1 MKKSKRFLSLLLA
14 VVMAMS
20 LLLMTGMAD
29 NSAAVAT
36 QSDAKSSED
45 NLVMSKVYDP
55 DTGMLTLEAY
65 ATGESQTQT
74 VTKPVDIAL
83 VLDVSGSMENK
94 KLRTGTGAWEKAYHF
109 GDGKNIFG
117 VQTGTNYRET
127 YIKVGNRN
135 DLSELD
141 TVYGAN
147 TDGEHPIYFLHS
159 VNFVAD
165 GLTKMRYTGT
175 EWQYYG
181 WTATWGGGKWEWK
194 SVDKSSFA
202 SGNVY
207 ISKLDALKLAVSK
220 FIDAAAEKSGNNPDD
235 PCRISV
241 IKFAGDK
248 NTSVGNDTYEH
259 SNTDTG
265 WANYSQVV
273 LGMTDLSGS
282 GVQTVTDSVK
292 ALLASGATRADYGM
306 QLAQTVLYP
315 ENDQHSDHK
324 KVVLMFTDGEPTS
337 TSNFENSVANGAIT
351 ASGAMKNKGATV
363 YTVGCFANTPSTET
377 QNYMDYVSSNYPSA
391 TSMEAPGTSASTK
404 YYKTTDNSTEL
415 TGIFETINQEIGG
428 TKVTLKSDAVL
439 KDVVSEYFDLPE
451 NAVASDIKVHT
462 ESAQF
467 SNGVLTGWTNDNN
480 ENNPYKAE
488 IGADRKTITVTGFDY
503 SAAANWV
510 GSHGGNYHG
519 KKIVVQI
526 PIVDNKTGYGTVPTN
541 TDASGIY
548 KSANGDMVKAF
559 VSPTVYFPYYQ
570 VAHVQGSAVV
580 KTDKY
585 RVEPNSEN
593 VTLTDKVTDQDN
605 YLYGGGFLDQNCTMP
620 SQNGKTGFTTPGE
633 GETYYIREVS
643 NKYLR
648 PSDYDVW
655 QHTGKNAEVHVTHMY
670 MLAPVDCLNYQ
681 SVGFLVERNGVT
693 TVTRSQSNG
702 ADIAYG
708 VVNAMQSGSLYDQVY
723 VKDGVLRSSKTE
735 VTDRDAGYISMSELE
750 DANFFN
756 NAGATVTFLP
766 YWVTLDGVM
775 VTGTTQSTCTNLGIG
790 TTDKYKWLGYSEDS
804 AKLTADA
811 NVTYAPAMKM
821 LSFCKAAAFET
832 DPAVLEA
839 QTVTITVNDNGS
851 VTTVNL
857 DKGDLTGKL
866 TPAGADGKVFAGW
879 YTDEACTVPAD
890 FSDVQSDM
898 TVYAKY
904 VSGAYLSVK
913 YKQVGVFRVRSVTL
927 LSAVDSKDYQD
938 SGYIINGEQ
947 VSCTNYK
954 NRYGIITAR
963 MIFGRDVSR
972 SAQLMTYSYATT
984 GLTKGDTIEIVPYWV
999 TLDGTLVTGTARTLT
1014 YNVRGLN
1021 G

>member
-29 NSAAVAT
+29 NSAAD
-36 QSDAKSSED
+36 DAANAASAYVKNDDTWDSGVNGLKMHKEYMSADNGKSGT
-45 NLVMSKVYDP
+45 LK
-55 DTGMLTLEAY
+55 LEAY
-65 ATGESQTQT
+65 VTGESQTT
-74 VTKPVDIAL
+74 MVTQPVDTVL
-83 VLDVSGSMENK
+83 VLDTSGSMDDEINIG
-94 KLRTGTGAWEKAYHF
+94 TGTDVLSLLDSQYGGAEGMYTMRIADHLGVVRRYNLRYNNGTWQYDSVLNSWVNLIGSGYENNVKDTYITKLNALKIAAKHYIDSAVASSKPDHPNQIAIVKF
-109 GDGKNIFG
+109 AGKNSDD
-117 VQTGTNYRET
+117 
-127 YIKVGNRN
+127 VGNSTYKGWNGLRREDFN
-135 DLSELD
+135 YSQ
-141 TVYGAN
+141 TV
-147 TDGEHPIYFLHS
+147 
-159 VNFVAD
+159 V
-165 GLTKMRYTGT
+165 GLT
-175 EWQYYG
+175 
-181 WTATWGGGKWEWK
+181 
-194 SVDKSSFA
+194 
-202 SGNVY
+202 NVVSDAQTLKNS
-207 ISKLDALKLAVSK
+207 IDALK
-220 FIDAAAEKSGNNPDD
+220 
-235 PCRISV
+235 
-241 IKFAGDK
+241 AGGPTQADFGMQHAQSILS
-248 NTSVGNDTYEH
+248 TV
-259 SNTDTG
+259 TG
-265 WANYSQVV
+265 
-273 LGMTDLSGS
+273 TDL
-282 GVQTVTDSVK
+282 
-292 ALLASGATRADYGM
+292 
-306 QLAQTVLYP
+306 
-315 ENDQHSDHK
+315 K
-324 KVVLMFTDGEPTS
+324 KVAIMFTDGEPTS
-337 TSNFENSVANGAIT
+337 SDGFETSVADDAIA
-351 ASGAMKNKGATV
+351 ASKIMKDNKTTV
-363 YTVGCFANTPSTET
+363 YTVGCFADTPSDNTT
-377 QNYMDYVSSNYPSA
+377 NYMNYVSSNYPNAAKMDIPGVRKDNGYYQSA
-391 TSMEAPGTSASTK
+391 PTSSELNKVFDKIAQENGGASYTLNSA
-404 YYKTTDNSTEL
+404 
-415 TGIFETINQEIGG
+415 
-428 TKVTLKSDAVL
+428 AVMQ
-439 KDVVSEYFDLPE
+439 DVVSQYFDIDT
-451 NAVASDIKVHT
+451 SDGKTVKAHT
-462 ESAQF
+462 ETCTAIDA
-467 SNGVLTGWTNDNN
+467 NGNPTAWRNNNDSLDCQTN
-480 ENNPYKAE
+480 
-488 IGADRKTITVTGFDY
+488 GRTVTVTGFDY
-503 SAAANWV
+503 TANWV
-510 GSHGGNYHG
+510 GSHSGKAGGQ
-519 KKIVVQI
+519 KLVLEI
-526 PIVDNKTGYGTVPTN
+526 PIKDNGTGTNGQKTNADGS
-541 TDASGIY
+541 AIFSGD
-548 KSANGDMVKAF
+548 KKVADF
-559 VSPTVYFPYYQ
+559 HSPEVYFPYYQ

-580 KTDKY
+580 KTDEY
-585 RVEPNSEN
+585 RVEPNSEI
-593 VTLTDKVTDQDN
+593 VTLTDKVTEQDR
-605 YLYGGGFLDQNCTMP
+605 YLYGGGFLDKDCTMP
-620 SQNGKTGFTTPGE
+620 SQNGKTGFTTPGK

-643 NKYLR
+643 NKYLL

-681 SVGFLVERNGVT
+681 SVGFLVERDGVT
-693 TVTRSQSNG
+693 KVTPSQSNG
-702 ADIAYG
+702 EDIAYG

-756 NAGATVTFLP
+756 NAGKTVTFLP
-766 YWVTLDGVM
+766 YWVTRDGVM

-790 TTDKYKWLGYSEDS
+790 TNDSYKWLDYREDP
-804 AKLTADA
+804 AALTADA

>member
-29 NSAAVAT
+29 NSAADDAANAASTYVKNNDT
-36 QSDAKSSED
+36 WDSGVNGLKMHKEYVSDNNGTSGTLK
-45 NLVMSKVYDP
+45 
-55 DTGMLTLEAY
+55 LEAY
-65 ATGESQTQT
+65 VTGESQTKIQ
-74 VTKPVDIAL
+74 PVDTVL
-83 VLDVSGSMENK
+83 VLDTSTSMSDTIEVANGYSDLDKLDTEYGGEEGIYTAKFKGKMSWLLGEYTKELRYDSASGKWQYYKDTNVGGPKGWTE
-94 KLRTGTGAWEKAYHF
+94 
-109 GDGKNIFG
+109 I
-117 VQTGTNYRET
+117 GTNYYE
-127 YIKVGNRN
+127 I
-135 DLSELD
+135 
-141 TVYGAN
+141 
-147 TDGEHPIYFLHS
+147 HS
-159 VNFVAD
+159 VTITKLNALKIAAKHYIDSAVASSDPNHPNRIAIVSYASNATTVEGLTNVMTGAGDLKKAIGNLSAD
-165 GLTKMRYTGT
+165 GGT
-175 EWQYYG
+175 
-181 WTATWGGGKWEWK
+181 
-194 SVDKSSFA
+194 
-202 SGNVY
+202 
-207 ISKLDALKLAVSK
+207 
-220 FIDAAAEKSGNNPDD
+220 
-235 PCRISV
+235 
-241 IKFAGDK
+241 
-248 NTSVGNDTYEH
+248 H
-259 SNTDTG
+259 SN
-265 WANYSQVV
+265 
-273 LGMTDLSGS
+273 LGLKDA
-282 GVQTVTDSVK
+282 Q
-292 ALLASGATRADYGM
+292 AILAEST
-306 QLAQTVLYP
+306 Q
-315 ENDQHSDHK
+315 K
-324 KVVLMFTDGEPTS
+324 KVAIMFTDGEPGLYGDWETESVDTANDAIGTS
-337 TSNFENSVANGAIT
+337 KD
-351 ASGAMKNKGATV
+351 MKAAGVTV
-363 YTVGCFANTPSTET
+363 YTVGCFSKLRQPTKTET
-377 QNYMDYVSSNYPSA
+377 YMNYVSSNYPYA
-391 TSMEAPGTSASTK
+391 TDMK
-404 YYKTTDNSTEL
+404 N
-415 TGIFETINQEIGG
+415 GG
-428 TKVTLKSDAVL
+428 TGGADKGYYQPAPTSSKLNEVFNKIAEETGGASYTLKSAAVMQ
-439 KDVVSEYFDLPE
+439 DVVSPYFDIDTS
-451 NAVASDIKVHT
+451 NGKTVKAHT
-462 ESAQF
+462 ETCIEMDA
-467 SNGVLTGWTNDNN
+467 NGNPTKW
-480 ENNPYKAE
+480 ENNKDSLDCQRN
-488 IGADRKTITVTGFDY
+488 GRTVTVTGFDY
-503 SAAANWV
+503 TDNWV
-510 GSHGGNYHG
+510 GSHSGKPGG
-519 KKIVVQI
+519 KKLVLEI
-526 PIVDNKTGYGTVPTN
+526 PIKDNGTGTN
-541 TDASGIY
+541 WQATNAPGSAIFSGD
-548 KSANGDMVKAF
+548 KEVAEF
-559 VSPTVYFPYYQ
+559 HSPEVYFPYYQ

-585 RVEPNSEN
+585 RVEPNSEI
-593 VTLTDKVTDQDN
+593 VTLTDKVTEQDN

-620 SQNGKTGFTTPGE
+620 SQNGKTGFTTPGK

-643 NKYLR
+643 NKYLL

-693 TVTRSQSNG
+693 TVTPSQSNG

-708 VVNAMQSGSLYDQVY
+708 VVNATKNGSLYDQVY

-735 VTDRDAGYISMSELE
+735 VTDRDAGYISMSELV

-756 NAGATVTFLP
+756 TEGAKVTFLP

-790 TTDKYKWLGYSEDS
+790 TTESYKWLDYREAP

-811 NVTYAPAMKM
+811 NVTYAPTMKM

-1014 YNVRGLN
+1014 YNVHGLN

>member
-29 NSAAVAT
+29 NSAAD
-36 QSDAKSSED
+36 DAANAASAYVKNNDTWDSGVNGLKMHKEYVSADNGKSGT
-45 NLVMSKVYDP
+45 LK
-55 DTGMLTLEAY
+55 LEAY
-65 ATGESQTQT
+65 VTGESQTT
-74 VTKPVDIAL
+74 MVTQPVDTVL
-83 VLDVSGSMENK
+83 VLDTSASMWNECPNHLFASVSLECSDCYRANGGFVK
-94 KLRTGTGAWEKAYHF
+94 KDSWIYVTTGAENLDVLDKEYGGEDGIYRAHF
-109 GDGKNIFG
+109 DGG
-117 VQTGTNYRET
+117 
-127 YIKVGNRN
+127 VGNQYR
-135 DLSELD
+135 L
-141 TVYGAN
+141 
-147 TDGEHPIYFLHS
+147 
-159 VNFVAD
+159 
-165 GLTKMRYTGT
+165 RYNK
-175 EWQYYG
+175 EKQ
-181 WTATWGGGKWEWK
+181 KWEYYKKVTIGDNWTDVK
-194 SVDKSSFA
+194 NDKYSVEQ
-202 SGNVY
+202 
-207 ISKLDALKLAVSK
+207 IRITKLDAMKIAAK
-220 FIDAAAEKSGNNPDD
+220 HFIDSAVASSD
-235 PCRISV
+235 PNHPNRIAIVSYATKATTV
-241 IKFAGDK
+241 MELTDVTTGAQDLK
-248 NTSVGNDTYEH
+248 NAIDG
-259 SNTDTG
+259 
-265 WANYSQVV
+265 
-273 LGMTDLSGS
+273 L
-282 GVQTVTDSVK
+282 K
-292 ALLASGATRADYGM
+292 ADGGT
-306 QLAQTVLYP
+306 
-315 ENDQHSDHK
+315 HSDLGLQNAQKILTGDTNK
-324 KVVLMFTDGEPTS
+324 KVAIMFTDGEPGLHGDWDDESLSTANNAIKTS
-337 TSNFENSVANGAIT
+337 K
-351 ASGAMKNKGATV
+351 AMKTADVTV
-363 YTVGCFANTPSTET
+363 YTVGCFSDSLHDKTKTDT
-377 QNYMDYVSSNYPSA
+377 YMNYVSSNYPNA
-391 TSMEAPGTSASTK
+391 TDMDHAGADGKNKDYYRTASTSADLSEVFNKIAEETGGAS
-404 YYKTTDNSTEL
+404 YTLNSA
-415 TGIFETINQEIGG
+415 
-428 TKVTLKSDAVL
+428 AVMQ
-439 KDVVSEYFDLPE
+439 DVVSQYFDFPE
-451 NAVASDIKVHT
+451 GFKTSDIEVYTQKYKGGDQTKDSSWDEKVPLADANITVNT
-462 ESAQF
+462 ESKTVSV
-467 SNGVLTGWTNDNN
+467 SN
-480 ENNPYKAE
+480 
-488 IGADRKTITVTGFDY
+488 FDY
-503 SAAANWV
+503 TANWV
-510 GSHGGNYHG
+510 GSHSGKPGG

-559 VSPTVYFPYYQ
+559 VSPTVCFPYYQ

-605 YLYGGGFLDQNCTMP
+605 YLYGGGFLDKDCTTP
-620 SQNGKTGFTTPGE
+620 SQNGKTGFTTPGK

-655 QHTGKNAEVHVTHMY
+655 QHTGKDAEVHVTHMY
-670 MLAPVDCLNYQ
+670 MLAPVDCLNYR
-681 SVGFLVERNGVT
+681 SVGFLVERNGKT
-693 TVTRSQSNG
+693 TVTPSQRNG
-702 ADIAYG
+702 EDIAYG

-735 VTDRDAGYISMSELE
+735 VTDRDAGYISMSELA
-750 DANFFN
+750 DASFFN
-756 NAGATVTFLP
+756 TKGATVTFLP
-766 YWVTLDGVM
+766 YWVTRDGVM

-790 TTDKYKWLGYSEDS
+790 KDGSYKWLGCTEDS
-804 AKLTADA
+804 AALTADA

-866 TPAGADGKVFAGW
+866 MPAGADGKVFAGW

>member
-1 MKKSKRFLSLLLA
+1 MLDTKYGAAQGTYLLNSVSGCLTQMKYE
-14 VVMAMS
+14 
-20 LLLMTGMAD
+20 D
-29 NSAAVAT
+29 NQWWYLGSDLKGIKWVAT
-36 QSDAKSSED
+36 W
-45 NLVMSKVYDP
+45 
-55 DTGMLTLEAY
+55 
-65 ATGESQTQT
+65 
-74 VTKPVDIAL
+74 KPVSNRDFG
-83 VLDVSGSMENK
+83 SGK
-94 KLRTGTGAWEKAYHF
+94 
-109 GDGKNIFG
+109 I
-117 VQTGTNYRET
+117 
-127 YIKVGNRN
+127 
-135 DLSELD
+135 
-141 TVYGAN
+141 
-147 TDGEHPIYFLHS
+147 
-159 VNFVAD
+159 
-165 GLTKMRYTGT
+165 
-175 EWQYYG
+175 
-181 WTATWGGGKWEWK
+181 
-194 SVDKSSFA
+194 
-202 SGNVY
+202 Y
-207 ISKLDALKLAVSK
+207 ISKLNALKIAVQR
-220 FIDAAAEKSGNNPDD
+220 FVDAANEASYNNQSD
-235 PCRISV
+235 PCRISI
-241 IKFAGDK
+241 IKFAGTKKD
-248 NTSVGNDTYEH
+248 SVGNDFYQDGSYTYNNSQIVTELTPLNGGGAQAVKDAVL
-259 SNTDTG
+259 SLKAGGATQ
-265 WANYSQVV
+265 ANY
-273 LGMTDLSGS
+273 GMELAN
-282 GVQTVTDSVK
+282 TV
-292 ALLASGATRADYGM
+292 
-306 QLAQTVLYP
+306 LAQQGVEHT
-315 ENDQHSDHK
+315 DHK
-324 KVVLMFTDGEPTS
+324 KVTIMFTDGEPTS
-337 TSNFENSVANGAIT
+337 SNRFETSVANGAIT
-351 ASGAMKNKGATV
+351 ASKAMKDKGTSV
-363 YTVGCFANTPSTET
+363 YTVGCFKNTPSSSSDIYKFM
-377 QNYMDYVSSNYPSA
+377 NYVSSNYPSA
-391 TSMEAPGTSASTK
+391 TSMKAPGTSASTK

-428 TKVTLKSDAVL
+428 TEVTLKSDAVL

-585 RVEPNSEN
+585 RVEPNSEI
-593 VTLTDKVTDQDN
+593 VTLTDKVTEQDR
-605 YLYGGGFLDQNCTMP
+605 YLYGGGFLDKDCTMP
-620 SQNGKTGFTTPGE
+620 SQNGKTGFTTPGK

-643 NKYLR
+643 NKYLL

-693 TVTRSQSNG
+693 TVTPSQSNG

-708 VVNAMQSGSLYDQVY
+708 VVNATKNGSLYDQVY

-756 NAGATVTFLP
+756 NAGETVTFLP

-790 TTDKYKWLGYSEDS
+790 TNDSYKWLGYNEDT
-804 AKLTADA
+804 AALTADA
-811 NVTYAPAMKM
+811 NVTYAPTMKM

-1014 YNVRGLN
+1014 CNGYGLK

>member
-29 NSAAVAT
+29 NSAADDAANAASAYVKNNDT
-36 QSDAKSSED
+36 WDSGVNGLKMHKEYVSDNNGTSGTLK
-45 NLVMSKVYDP
+45 
-55 DTGMLTLEAY
+55 LEAY
-65 ATGESQTQT
+65 VTGESQTT
-74 VTKPVDIAL
+74 MVTQPVDTVL
-83 VLDVSGSMENK
+83 VLDTSGSMEE
-94 KLRTGTGAWEKAYHF
+94 LTAHAIYGSFAYG
-109 GDGKNIFG
+109 GDESTF
-117 VQTGTNYRET
+117 
-127 YIKVGNRN
+127 IKVSDKGNLE
-135 DLSELD
+135 DLD
-141 TVYGAN
+141 TVYGAAEGTYLLN
-147 TDGEHPIYFLHS
+147 S
-159 VNFVAD
+159 VNTLVGGACY
-165 GLTKMRYTGT
+165 TKMRYQDGK
-175 EWQYYG
+175 WQYFG
-181 WTATWGGGKWEWK
+181 RGSTALSGKWKDVED
-194 SVDKSSFA
+194 SNYG
-202 SGNVY
+202 SGNIY
-207 ISKLDALKLAVSK
+207 ITKLSALKIAAK
-220 FIDAAAEKSGNNPDD
+220 HFIDSAVASSD
-235 PCRISV
+235 PNHPNRIAIVSYASNATTV
-241 IKFAGDK
+241 KGLTDVTTGAQALKDAIDK
-248 NTSVGNDTYEH
+248 LGADGGTH
-259 SNTDTG
+259 SNLGLQNAQEILTGDT
-265 WANYSQVV
+265 N
-273 LGMTDLSGS
+273 
-282 GVQTVTDSVK
+282 
-292 ALLASGATRADYGM
+292 
-306 QLAQTVLYP
+306 
-315 ENDQHSDHK
+315 K
-324 KVVLMFTDGEPTS
+324 KVAIMFTDGEPGLYGDWETESVDTANDAIGTS
-337 TSNFENSVANGAIT
+337 KD
-351 ASGAMKNKGATV
+351 MKAAGVTV
-363 YTVGCFANTPSTET
+363 YTVGCFSELKKPTKTET
-377 QNYMDYVSSNYPSA
+377 YMNYVSSNYPNA
-391 TSMEAPGTSASTK
+391 TDM
-404 YYKTTDNSTEL
+404 DH
-415 TGIFETINQEIGG
+415 GG
-428 TKVTLKSDAVL
+428 TGGADKGYYQSAPTSSELSKVFDKIAQETGGASYTLKSAAVMQ
-439 KDVVSEYFDLPE
+439 DVVSQYFDIDTSEGPVK
-451 NAVASDIKVHT
+451 AHT
-462 ESAQF
+462 E
-467 SNGVLTGWTNDNN
+467 NCTEIDNN
-480 ENNPYKAE
+480 GNPTKWENNNDSLDCQRS
-488 IGADRKTITVTGFDY
+488 GRTVTVTGFDY
-503 SAAANWV
+503 TANWV
-510 GSHGGNYHG
+510 GSHSGKAGGQ
-519 KKIVVQI
+519 KLVLEI
-526 PIVDNKTGYGTVPTN
+526 PIKDNGTGTNWQKTN
-541 TDASGIY
+541 AADSAIFSGD
-548 KSANGDMVKAF
+548 KKVADF
-559 VSPTVYFPYYQ
+559 HSPEVYFPYYQ

-585 RVEPNSEN
+585 RVEPNSEI
-593 VTLTDKVTDQDN
+593 VTLTDKVTEQDR
-605 YLYGGGFLDQNCTMP
+605 YLYGGGFLDKDCTMP
-620 SQNGKTGFTTPGE
+620 SQNGKTGFTTPGK

-643 NKYLR
+643 NKYLL

-681 SVGFLVERNGVT
+681 SVGFLVERNGDT
-693 TVTRSQSNG
+693 TVTPSQRNDES
-702 ADIAYG
+702 IAYG

-756 NAGATVTFLP
+756 NAGETVTFLP
-766 YWVTLDGVM
+766 YWVTRDGVM

-790 TTDKYKWLGYSEDS
+790 TNDSYKWLDYREDP
-804 AKLTADA
+804 AALTADA
-811 NVTYAPAMKM
+811 HVTYAPAMKM

-879 YTDEACTVPAD
+879 YTDAACTVPAD

-972 SAQLMTYSYATT
+972 SAQLMTYSYATI

>member
-29 NSAAVAT
+29 NSAADDAANAASAYVKNDDT
-36 QSDAKSSED
+36 WDSGVNGLKMHKEYVSDNNGTSGTLK
-45 NLVMSKVYDP
+45 
-55 DTGMLTLEAY
+55 LEAY
-65 ATGESQTQT
+65 VTGESQTT
-74 VTKPVDIAL
+74 MVTQPVDTVL
-83 VLDVSGSMENK
+83 VLDTSASMWNECPNHLFGSASLECSDCYRANGGFVK
-94 KLRTGTGAWEKAYHF
+94 KDSWIYVTTGAENLDVLDKEYGGEDGIYRAHF
-109 GDGKNIFG
+109 DGG
-117 VQTGTNYRET
+117 
-127 YIKVGNRN
+127 VGNQYR
-135 DLSELD
+135 L
-141 TVYGAN
+141 
-147 TDGEHPIYFLHS
+147 
-159 VNFVAD
+159 
-165 GLTKMRYTGT
+165 RYNK
-175 EWQYYG
+175 EKQ
-181 WTATWGGGKWEWK
+181 KWEYYKKVTIGDNWTDVK
-194 SVDKSSFA
+194 NDKYSVEQ
-202 SGNVY
+202 
-207 ISKLDALKLAVSK
+207 IRITKLDAMKIAAK
-220 FIDAAAEKSGNNPDD
+220 HFIDSAVASSD
-235 PCRISV
+235 PNHPNRIAIVSYATKATTV
-241 IKFAGDK
+241 MELTDVTTGAQALKDAIDGLKADGG
-248 NTSVGNDTYEH
+248 TH
-259 SNTDTG
+259 SNLGLQNAQEILTGDT
-265 WANYSQVV
+265 N
-273 LGMTDLSGS
+273 
-282 GVQTVTDSVK
+282 
-292 ALLASGATRADYGM
+292 
-306 QLAQTVLYP
+306 
-315 ENDQHSDHK
+315 K
-324 KVVLMFTDGEPTS
+324 KVAIMFTDGEPGLHGDWDDESLSTANNAIKTS
-337 TSNFENSVANGAIT
+337 K
-351 ASGAMKNKGATV
+351 AMKTADVTV
-363 YTVGCFANTPSTET
+363 YTVGCFSDSLHNET
-377 QNYMDYVSSNYPSA
+377 KTDTYMNYVSSNYPDAASMTDA
-391 TSMEAPGTSASTK
+391 GSGRDTEKDCYTAVTTSSELNKVFDKIAQETGGAS
-404 YYKTTDNSTEL
+404 Y
-415 TGIFETINQEIGG
+415 
-428 TKVTLKSDAVL
+428 TLKSAAVMQ
-439 KDVVSEYFDLPE
+439 DVVSQYFDFPE
-451 NAVASDIKVHT
+451 GFKTSDIEVYTQKYKGGDQTKDSSWDEKVPLADANITVNT
-462 ESAQF
+462 ESKTVSV
-467 SNGVLTGWTNDNN
+467 SN
-480 ENNPYKAE
+480 
-488 IGADRKTITVTGFDY
+488 FDY
-503 SAAANWV
+503 TANWV
-510 GSHGGNYHG
+510 GSHSGKPDG
-519 KKIVVQI
+519 KKLVLEI
-526 PIVDNKTGYGTVPTN
+526 PIKDNGIGTNWQETN
-541 TDASGIY
+541 AAD
-548 KSANGDMVKAF
+548 SAIFSDGKKVAEF
-559 VSPTVYFPYYQ
+559 HSPKVYFPYYQ

-605 YLYGGGFLDQNCTMP
+605 YLYGGGFLDQDCTMP
-620 SQNGKTGFTTPGE
+620 SQNGKTGFTTPGK

-643 NKYLR
+643 NKYLL

-681 SVGFLVERNGVT
+681 SVGFLVKRGDVT

-702 ADIAYG
+702 EDIAYG
-708 VVNAMQSGSLYDQVY
+708 VVNATKNGDFYDQVY
-723 VKDGVLRSSKTE
+723 VKNGVLQSSKAGPVAE
-735 VTDRDAGYISMSELE
+735 ANRDAGYISMSELE

-756 NAGATVTFLP
+756 NAGETVTFLP

-790 TTDKYKWLGYSEDS
+790 KNESYKWLDYREDP
-804 AKLTADA
+804 AALTADA

-839 QTVTITVNDNGS
+839 QTVTITVNENDS